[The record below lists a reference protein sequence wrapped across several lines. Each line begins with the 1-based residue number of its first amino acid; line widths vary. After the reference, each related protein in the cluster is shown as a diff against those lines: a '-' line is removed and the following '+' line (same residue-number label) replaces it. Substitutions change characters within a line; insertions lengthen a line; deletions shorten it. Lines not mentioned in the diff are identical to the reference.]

1 MIMNDNC
8 FEKTHSII
16 YLYTQVQELGKVYR
30 RNFFKKVTK
39 DEKRSGTEPKL
50 EAAAAKARTEE
61 EKSVKLETLTFF
73 GLQVERNNQLMAFST
88 RLLRSTC
95 TVTRFG
101 QLC

>member
-1 MIMNDNC
+1 M
-8 FEKTHSII
+8 
-16 YLYTQVQELGKVYR
+16 YR
-30 RNFFKKVTK
+30 RNFQKSQNQ

-50 EAAAAKARTEE
+50 ETAAAKARIEE

-101 QLC
+101 PLC